1 MSKQTQS
8 SKIKKYASKNNPK
21 TVKKK
26 VSASLYHHFNIIKSP
41 ILFFSVFFLTVFLII
56 NIIGSQTISP
66 LYFSVLNEDKNTT
79 VIYLKKTMPLPF
91 FQAELDKYKVIY
103 GDEIEKQVFAEKYQR
118 QQQISTLEVL
128 LQKNPQARDVLY
140 TLYQLYL
147 ADGKTNNAQEY
158 LKKAQQ
164 IDPMIKNR

>member
-1 MSKQTQS
+1 
-8 SKIKKYASKNNPK
+8 
-21 TVKKK
+21 
-26 VSASLYHHFNIIKSP
+26 
-41 ILFFSVFFLTVFLII
+41 
-56 NIIGSQTISP
+56 
-66 LYFSVLNEDKNTT
+66 
-79 VIYLKKTMPLPF
+79 MPLPF